1 MSMTASLYL
10 ITGGAGFLGIN
21 LCRHLLARGQRV
33 RSLDIAPFDYPE
45 RDAVEVIQG
54 DIRDRETVEQAMVGV
69 DMVVH
74 CAAAL
79 PLDSEDNILST
90 EVDGT
95 RILLENALD
104 FDISRFIYISST
116 AVYGIPDHHPLR
128 EDDRI
133 EGVGPYG
140 EAKIRAEALCREYR
154 GRGLCVPVLRP
165 KTFVGPERLGVF
177 ALLYGWAA
185 EGRSFPVLGSG
196 NNRYQLLDVEDL
208 CTAIELCAT
217 AEEDKVN
224 DTFNVGAREFGTMRE
239 NFQAVLDRAGFGRKV
254 VGFPARPVI
263 WTLKLLERLHLSP
276 LYRWVYETA
285 AEDSFV
291 SIERIQSRLGFRP
304 EYSNRDALIRNYE
317 WYLAHRDEYRGTT
330 GISHRVPWKQGILGW
345 VKHLF

>member
-1 MSMTASLYL
+1 MSSSLYL
-10 ITGGAGFLGIN
+10 VTGGAGFLGIN

-33 RSLDIAPFDYPE
+33 RSLDIAAFDYPE
-45 RDAVEVIQG
+45 RDAVEVVQG
-54 DIRDRETVEQAMVGV
+54 DIRDRETVEQAMAGV

-95 RILLENALD
+95 RILLESALD
-104 FDISRFIYISST
+104 FGVSRFIYISST

-140 EAKIRAEALCREYR
+140 EAKIRAEALCRDYR

-185 EGRSFPVLGSG
+185 EGRNFPVLGSG

-217 AEEDKVN
+217 AEDEDKVN

-239 NFQAVLDRAGFGRKV
+239 NFQAVLDRAGFGKKV
-254 VGFPARPVI
+254 IGFPARPVI
-263 WTLKLLERLHLSP
+263 LALKLLERLHLSP

-291 SIERIQSRLGFRP
+291 SIERIESRLGFRP
-304 EYSNRDALIRNYE
+304 QYSNRDALIRNYE

-330 GISHRVPWKQGILGW
+330 GISHRVPWKQGILGL